1 MSSDDITGR
10 RGAMPSRRAVLTGG
24 LAIGAIGL
32 AGCTVQPL
40 YGTVP
45 GSSGATTMSEFK
57 AIKVDEQSS
66 RVQQVLRNALIY
78 DFTGGGDAD
87 DHPRYRLRFIL
98 SESTASVAI
107 QSMSQVPTQILLTIN
122 VSFYLIDIATNRT
135 LLTGTSFANASYT
148 FSSQRFANTRAQMDA
163 ENRAAQSV
171 ADDIRIRLATY
182 FATHPAVK

>member
-57 AIKVDEQSS
+57 AIRVDEQSS

-78 DFTGGGDAD
+78 DFTRRRRCGRPSALPPALHPLGEHGVRRDPVDVAGADAD
-87 DHPRYRLRFIL
+87 PAHDQRQLLPDRHRDQPHPLDRDELRQRVLHLLEPALRQHPRPDGRGEIGRRSRWPTTFG
-98 SESTASVAI
+98 SASP
-107 QSMSQVPTQILLTIN
+107 PT
-122 VSFYLIDIATNRT
+122 SR
-135 LLTGTSFANASYT
+135 
-148 FSSQRFANTRAQMDA
+148 
-163 ENRAAQSV
+163 
-171 ADDIRIRLATY
+171 RIRR
-182 FATHPAVK
+182 